1 MNKEEQEQLLK
12 EYPYLARTL
21 NHNIVLSEET
31 SKYYKSFPVILGKR
45 TQLAIDLLCSDFIY
59 EKYTSKLIDGTL
71 LTSTLNVFEIYFGDT
86 LVINSFSK
94 IELFKVLSY
103 LMNEQ
108 IFVPSSKEKERFN
121 ALKQSVSLENL
132 ISERNSFQIRVDNI
146 PYKIS
151 SQTIIDFI
159 SLSPSKRKAMKM
171 YANIPIKHM
180 AYLAVHFIKDT
191 KLLDNYEVSD
201 KIKTSIESLESYQEI
216 DFESTNQYLKNDDPN
231 EQKISINPELKSK
244 ILESIPEGLDNLQKA
259 IFIYMKM
266 CEILTYDDE
275 FYAVNQQGVVAFKH
289 EKIDHINEITPS
301 NNRVVCY
308 EFNAIYSVFLKQLGF
323 NYRTISRGYMD
334 DFGGGHA
341 FLTFKSGEYIIKVDS
356 VTGVL
361 NGDIP
366 RVKQKLPLEGI
377 IILNK
382 NKDTK
387 EKFKAELKRMEGLYY
402 KIGKEPTFEETLKA
416 YEQSSPNIT
425 IIPFSEKLAI
435 FFTKL
440 KNNNYAQVD
449 RLGYIQILKKT
460 LFSQLELDNNISIS
474 YIRNNHPLPDLEAE
488 SIVVIAIDDDTSDE
502 TKYYIYNARLGLNEI
517 EKEELQERFDNG
529 HYDYINPK
537 SKPNI
542 PGIKKE
548 VIRNVRRINQNK

>member
-103 LMNEQ
+103 LMNKQ

-121 ALKQSVSLENL
+121 TLKQSVSLENL
-132 ISERNSFQIRVDNI
+132 ISERNNFQIRVDNI

-151 SQTIIDFI
+151 PQTIIDFI
-159 SLSPSKRKAMKM
+159 SLSPSKRKVMKM

-244 ILESIPEGLDNLQKA
+244 ILESIPEGLDNFQKA

-341 FLTFKSGEYIIKVDS
+341 FLTFKSGEYIVKVDS

>member
-12 EYPYLARTL
+12 DYPYLARTL

-45 TQLAIDLLCSDFIY
+45 TQLAIDLLCGDFIY

-402 KIGKEPTFEETLKA
+402 KIGKEPTFKETLKA

-474 YIRNNHPLPDLEAE
+474 YVRNNHPLPDLEAE

>member
-132 ISERNSFQIRVDNI
+132 ISERNNFQIRVDNI

-266 CEILTYDDE
+266 CEILTYDD
-275 FYAVNQQGVVAFKH
+275 
-289 EKIDHINEITPS
+289 
-301 NNRVVCY
+301 
-308 EFNAIYSVFLKQLGF
+308 
-323 NYRTISRGYMD
+323 
-334 DFGGGHA
+334 
-341 FLTFKSGEYIIKVDS
+341 
-356 VTGVL
+356 
-361 NGDIP
+361 
-366 RVKQKLPLEGI
+366 
-377 IILNK
+377 
-382 NKDTK
+382 
-387 EKFKAELKRMEGLYY
+387 
-402 KIGKEPTFEETLKA
+402 
-416 YEQSSPNIT
+416 
-425 IIPFSEKLAI
+425 
-435 FFTKL
+435 
-440 KNNNYAQVD
+440 
-449 RLGYIQILKKT
+449 
-460 LFSQLELDNNISIS
+460 
-474 YIRNNHPLPDLEAE
+474 
-488 SIVVIAIDDDTSDE
+488 
-502 TKYYIYNARLGLNEI
+502 
-517 EKEELQERFDNG
+517 
-529 HYDYINPK
+529 
-537 SKPNI
+537 
-542 PGIKKE
+542 
-548 VIRNVRRINQNK
+548 

>member
-12 EYPYLARTL
+12 DYPYLARTL

-402 KIGKEPTFEETLKA
+402 KIGKEPTFKETLKA

>member
-59 EKYTSKLIDGTL
+59 EKYTSKLIDGNL

-132 ISERNSFQIRVDNI
+132 ISERNNFQIRVDNI

-191 KLLDNYEVSD
+191 KLLDNYEVSG

>member
-132 ISERNSFQIRVDNI
+132 ISERNNFQIRVDNI
-146 PYKIS
+146 PYKIR

-191 KLLDNYEVSD
+191 RLLDNYEVSD

-377 IILNK
+377 MILNK

-460 LFSQLELDNNISIS
+460 LFSQLELNNNISIS

-488 SIVVIAIDDDTSDE
+488 SIVVIAIDDDISDE

>member
-12 EYPYLARTL
+12 DYPYLARTL

-402 KIGKEPTFEETLKA
+402 KIGKEPTFKETLKA

-474 YIRNNHPLPDLEAE
+474 YVRNNHPLPDLEAE

>member
-132 ISERNSFQIRVDNI
+132 ISERNNFQIRVDNI

-159 SLSPSKRKAMKM
+159 SLSPSKRKVMKM

-488 SIVVIAIDDDTSDE
+488 SIVVIAIDDDISDE

>member
-94 IELFKVLSY
+94 IELFKVLFY

-402 KIGKEPTFEETLKA
+402 KIGKEPTFKETLKA

>member
-31 SKYYKSFPVILGKR
+31 SKYYKSYPVILGKR
-45 TQLAIDLLCSDFIY
+45 TQLAIDLLCNDFIY

-103 LMNEQ
+103 LMKEQ

-121 ALKQSVSLENL
+121 VLKQSVSLENL
-132 ISERNSFQIRVDNI
+132 ISERNDFQIRVDNI
-146 PYKIS
+146 SYKVS
-151 SQTIIDFI
+151 PQTIIDFI
-159 SLSPSKRKAMKM
+159 SLSPSKRKVMKM
-171 YANIPIKHM
+171 YANIPIRHM
-180 AYLAVHFIKDT
+180 AYLSVHFIKDT

-201 KIKTSIESLESYQEI
+201 KIKTAIESLESYQEI
-216 DFESTNQYLKNDDPN
+216 DFESTNQYLKNEDPN

-289 EKIDHINEITPS
+289 EQIDHINEITPS

-366 RVKQKLPLEGI
+366 RVKQKLPLEGV

-382 NKDTK
+382 NKDTQ

-402 KIGKEPTFEETLKA
+402 KIGKEPTFEETLRA

-460 LFSQLELDNNISIS
+460 LFSQLELNNNISIS

-488 SIVVIAIDDDTSDE
+488 SIVVIAIDDDISDE

>member
-132 ISERNSFQIRVDNI
+132 ISERNNFQIRVDNI

-366 RVKQKLPLEGI
+366 RVKQKLPLEGV

-382 NKDTK
+382 NKDTQ

-460 LFSQLELDNNISIS
+460 LFSQLELNNNISIS

-488 SIVVIAIDDDTSDE
+488 SIVVIAIDDDISDE

>member
-289 EKIDHINEITPS
+289 EKIDHINEITLS

-402 KIGKEPTFEETLKA
+402 KIGKEPTFKETLKA

-474 YIRNNHPLPDLEAE
+474 YVRNNHPLPDLEAE

>member
-45 TQLAIDLLCSDFIY
+45 TQLAIDLLCNDFIY

-103 LMNEQ
+103 LMKEQ

-121 ALKQSVSLENL
+121 VLKQSVSLENL
-132 ISERNSFQIRVDNI
+132 ISERNDFQIRVDNI
-146 PYKIS
+146 SYKVS
-151 SQTIIDFI
+151 PQTIIDFI
-159 SLSPSKRKAMKM
+159 SLSPSKRKVMKM
-171 YANIPIKHM
+171 YANIPIRHM
-180 AYLAVHFIKDT
+180 AYLSVHFIKDT

-201 KIKTSIESLESYQEI
+201 KIKTAIESLESYQEI
-216 DFESTNQYLKNDDPN
+216 DFESTNQYLKNEDPN

-289 EKIDHINEITPS
+289 EQIDHINEITPS

-366 RVKQKLPLEGI
+366 RVKQKLPLEGV

-382 NKDTK
+382 NKDTQ

-440 KNNNYAQVD
+440 NNNNYAQVD

-460 LFSQLELDNNISIS
+460 LFSQLELNNNISIS

-488 SIVVIAIDDDTSDE
+488 SIVVIAIDDDISDE

>member
-132 ISERNSFQIRVDNI
+132 ISERNNFQIRVDNI

-159 SLSPSKRKAMKM
+159 SLSPSKRKVMKM

-488 SIVVIAIDDDTSDE
+488 SIVIIAIDDDTSDE

>member
-108 IFVPSSKEKERFN
+108 IFAPSSKEKERFN

-159 SLSPSKRKAMKM
+159 SLSPFKRKAMKM

-402 KIGKEPTFEETLKA
+402 KIGKEPTFKETLKA

-474 YIRNNHPLPDLEAE
+474 YVRNNHPLPDLEAE

>member
-132 ISERNSFQIRVDNI
+132 ISERNNFQIRVDNI
-146 PYKIS
+146 PYKIR

-191 KLLDNYEVSD
+191 RLLDNYEVSD

-289 EKIDHINEITPS
+289 EQIDHINEITPS

-440 KNNNYAQVD
+440 KNNKYAQVD